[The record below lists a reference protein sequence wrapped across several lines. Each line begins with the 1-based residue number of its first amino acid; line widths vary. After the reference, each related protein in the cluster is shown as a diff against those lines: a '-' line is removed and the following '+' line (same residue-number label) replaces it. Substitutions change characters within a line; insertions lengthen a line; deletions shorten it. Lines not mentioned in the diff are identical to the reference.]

1 MKNRIADCGLRIA
14 GSRIAGS
21 RISRRRALALLTAV
35 PAAAMTWTPAEAEQ
49 AHEHAAAARAA
60 APAPAGGYK
69 RKFFTAHEYATVG
82 VLVDLVIPRDE
93 RSGSA
98 TDAGVPEFMD
108 FMMIDQPR
116 RQVAMRGGLALIDR
130 LSEARAGKRFIA
142 CTDTERRALLDEIAY
157 TSNPDPSLS
166 HVIAFF
172 SSFRDLTATGFFTSK
187 TGVADLK
194 YQGNVFLDEW
204 TGCPDAA
211 LKKLGVTYG

>member
-1 MKNRIADCGLRIA
+1 MTKPVTDGALPIG
-14 GSRIAGS
+14 GS
-21 RISRRRALALLTAV
+21 RISRRRALALLTAGPV
-35 PAAAMTWTPAEAEQ
+35 AAMTWTPAEAEQ
-49 AHEHAAAARAA
+49 AHEHAAKARAA
-60 APAPAGGYK
+60 TPAAGAYK
-69 RKFFTAHEYATVG
+69 RRFFTAHEYATVG
-82 VLVDLVIPRDE
+82 LLVDLIIPRDE

-130 LSEARAGKRFIA
+130 LSEERAGKRFAA
-142 CTDTERRALLDEIAY
+142 CSDAERRGVLDEIAY

-166 HVIAFF
+166 HAIAFF
-172 SSFRDLTATGFFTSK
+172 SSFRDLTATGFFTSRM
-187 TGVADLK
+187 GMADLK

-211 LKKLGVTYG
+211 LKKLGVNY